1 MKKPK
6 TDVYTVILIL
16 SLCAILVGCGFLL
29 AELARYD
36 YKLTSFNHSPSV
48 AAELTP
54 TLASLPVAPNYWR
67 A

>member
-29 AELARYD
+29 AELSRYE
-36 YKLTSFNHSPSV
+36 YKLSSLNRSPSTAV
-48 AAELTP
+48 EQAPA
-54 TLASLPVAPNYWR
+54 LASLPVTTGYLR